1 MKRGFLSSILAATMI
16 LTAATAGVGVN
27 AAAESTAVSAASSAS
42 SAAASSTES
51 EAPEITVTTDT
62 TEVITRLADLQIH
75 ETSDLADAL
84 NATSALPDPTTLD
97 YTGATIVIS
106 AAEDIP
112 EITDDD
118 GNVLVP
124 AANYGAIVQSIVLT
138 KDDDPAAVKTQALA
152 AGYKYSVRMTV
163 PPQQQ
168 DIALVVPDY
177 EFTAGETDVVRTAK
191 EEVPVDDTVSAPAES
206 SSALESAS
214 SEEAASEPES
224 SQEESTP
231 SMTKA
236 ALPLR
241 LASPDSTED
250 LSYWDAQVL
259 SSPAADV
266 SGKTVHQNL
275 NATTAFSYGWN
286 AKAANEHPANL
297 SDSEDENLSLYTT
310 NAIFGID
317 EDGKA
322 KITPANTKVASLKAN
337 ADGTLSAAD
346 GTDTSSLSAGSYYV
360 GLSDTTQYSSTGD
373 SNSAGLVLGAKQKN
387 GRTVVMA
394 SNMANKT
401 SSATSSEGQSTGA
414 VQIETTVEG
423 KEDGN
428 LAGTKFT
435 VVGILVGGGD
445 YNETVTTDEHG
456 KVILNEIP
464 VGTYTVTPIAD
475 DSNMDYI
482 VPDKKIFSVRKGMLV
497 NVKFEFNLAP
507 GLSAPM
513 ETTSSEPAAS
523 TSSAAPTSSTAP
535 GTASEASTP
544 SIPKTGQAIVLPIV
558 ATGVFIAAFAGV
570 IVLHNKKK
578 PEEKS
583 GNSAKKN
590 TDDDKPKE

>member
-27 AAAESTAVSAASSAS
+27 AAAESTAVSAASSVS

-97 YTGATIVIS
+97 YAGATIVIS

-112 EITDDD
+112 EIKDDD

-286 AKAANEHPANL
+286 AKAANGHPADL
-297 SDSEDENLSLYTT
+297 SDSEDEDLSLYTT

-337 ADGTLSAAD
+337 ADGTLFVSDESADA
-346 GTDTSSLSAGSYYV
+346 SLFAGSYYV
-360 GLSDTTQYSSTGD
+360 GLSNTTQYASTGTG
-373 SNSAGLVLGAKQKN
+373 SNEGLVLGAVKKN

-394 SNMANKT
+394 SNMAST
-401 SSATSSEGQSTGA
+401 SSQNQSTGA
-414 VQIETTVEG
+414 LQIVNTMEG
-423 KEDGN
+423 KSDGE
-428 LAGTKFT
+428 LAGVQFKIT
-435 VVGILVGGGD
+435 GAQSGGGRYD
-445 YNETVTTDEHG
+445 ETFTTDAHG
-456 KVILNEIP
+456 QIIVNNLP
-464 VGTYTVTPIAD
+464 VGTYTAQPLAGDATEGYLIPE
-475 DSNMDYI
+475 
-482 VPDKKIFSVRKGMLV
+482 KKTLSVRAGMMATIHFQTE
-497 NVKFEFNLAP
+497 KAP
-507 GLSAPM
+507 ASSAVSAPA
-513 ETTSSEPAAS
+513 ET
-523 TSSAAPTSSTAP
+523 SAGTAP
-535 GTASEASTP
+535 GAAVSTSASSASSASVP
-544 SIPKTGQAIVLPIV
+544 SVPKTGQDAVLPI
-558 ATGVFIAAFAGV
+558 TAAAVLAGAGTACVV
-570 IVLHNKKK
+570 ICRHRRQ
-578 PEEKS
+578 PEKNEK
-583 GNSAKKN
+583 
-590 TDDDKPKE
+590 